1 MDASPTVLGVNA
13 RAPLSRERVLRA
25 AVDLADVGGLPAL
38 TMRNLA
44 QSLGVEA
51 MSLYHHVANKEAL
64 LDGVV
69 ESLIAEVEEE
79 IGGFAVERGV
89 RNWVPVMRGR
99 VLAARRVML
108 RHRWAPALIETRVN
122 MPPALLR
129 YFDSMLGIMI
139 EGGFDHDLAHHAM
152 HTMGSRFLGFDQEL
166 FKPAAGDSPNDE
178 MLTDLAAHL
187 PYLAAM
193 LAEVAH
199 DDPDS
204 TLGWCNDQEEFE
216 FTLDVLLDGL
226 ERRRRSRA
234 RHR

>member
-1 MDASPTVLGVNA
+1 MDASPTVGGVA
-13 RAPLSRERVLRA
+13 TREPLTRERVLRA
-25 AVDLADVGGLPAL
+25 AVALADTGGLPAL

-69 ESLIAEVEEE
+69 EMLIAEVEEE
-79 IGGFAVERGV
+79 IGGFTVELGV
-89 RNWVPVMRGR
+89 RDWVPVMRAR

-108 RHRWAPALIETRVN
+108 RHRWGPALLETRVN
-122 MPPALLR
+122 MPPALVR

-139 EGGFDHDLAHHAM
+139 EGGFSNDLGHHAM
-152 HTMGSRFLGFDQEL
+152 HTMGTRFLGFDQEL
-166 FKPAAGDSPNDE
+166 FKPTAAASPNDE
-178 MLTDLAAHL
+178 LLHDLAEHL
-187 PYLAAM
+187 PYLSAM

-204 TLGWCNDQEEFE
+204 TIGWCNDQAEFE
-216 FTLDVLLDGL
+216 FTLDILLEGL
-226 ERRRRSRA
+226 ERRRRA
-234 RHR
+234 TP